1 MKSLEIVLNIIF
13 SVLKNFSK
21 NFREYIMMENR
32 SYENENIARKYLSN
46 MRRNQFLKVN
56 NSLVE
61 LEKDFIELKDR
72 ELKDREEKI
81 KREI

>member
-1 MKSLEIVLNIIF
+1 
-13 SVLKNFSK
+13 
-21 NFREYIMMENR
+21 MENR

>member
-1 MKSLEIVLNIIF
+1 
-13 SVLKNFSK
+13 
-21 NFREYIMMENR
+21 MMENR
-32 SYENENIARKYLSN
+32 SYENENIARKYLSS

>member
-1 MKSLEIVLNIIF
+1 
-13 SVLKNFSK
+13 
-21 NFREYIMMENR
+21 MMENR